1 MEADIRAK
9 LKIADGH
16 VQVPEYLDFSILVRQ
31 EMASGKSS
39 SKRTLL
45 SSRSIIIEKSILKRR
60 STYAFY
66 VVLER

>member
-16 VQVPEYLDFSILVRQ
+16 VQVREYLDFSILVRQ

-45 SSRSIIIEKSILKRR
+45 SRRSIIIEKSILKRR